1 MLHDLNDKKLTARKV
16 QSDIGEHPRLHRET
30 VYMPLNKLSVVW
42 IRAQRPFD
50 LAWATLIAENFDKDM
65 FEDVVITKPDRNGVS
80 HIIEGQHR
88 VAAVEIKW
96 GRDEL
101 VPCRIV
107 AASDPAR
114 AAEIWIQINN
124 GKKKARP
131 VDHFHVMVTAKNDEA
146 VQIERILK
154 ECGLIVGPKA
164 RGHVSCVAAL
174 QAVYRMKVSKDQ
186 VVGEVLDYT
195 LAAMVAIW
203 GPTNNQ
209 AYGATLVKSF
219 GLFAKSYWADIDW
232 QRLTDTIKRRFFN
245 PDELIAAGRHNRER
259 TLMRG
264 VCRELVMTYNYK
276 KTGARLKL
284 EDL

>member
-1 MLHDLNDKKLTARKV
+1 MLHDLSDKKLTARKV

-101 VPCRIV
+101 
-107 AASDPAR
+107 
-114 AAEIWIQINN
+114 
-124 GKKKARP
+124 
-131 VDHFHVMVTAKNDEA
+131 

>member
-1 MLHDLNDKKLTARKV
+1 MLHDLSDKKLTARKV

-65 FEDVVITKPDRNGVS
+65 FEDVVI
-80 HIIEGQHR
+80 
-88 VAAVEIKW
+88 
-96 GRDEL
+96 
-101 VPCRIV
+101 